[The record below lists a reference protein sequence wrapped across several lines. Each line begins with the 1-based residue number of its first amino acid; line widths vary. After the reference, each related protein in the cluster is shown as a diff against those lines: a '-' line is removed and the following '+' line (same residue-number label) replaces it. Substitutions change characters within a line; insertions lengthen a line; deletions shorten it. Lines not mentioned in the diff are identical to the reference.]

1 MGVGWLAP
9 LCGRQVIRTREE
21 VMWVSE
27 RTAGGSGRDGAQ
39 PSARGPR
46 VGRALLAIALV
57 ALAALV
63 LAACGSSSKS
73 TSSSSSASS
82 GGSSTAANRPTGT
95 PIKTFTITTIHA
107 QAVPEYAAVQVTAK
121 AYEKWINSHG
131 GINGHPLEVTVCDDR
146 GEATQATACAR
157 EGIAAGD
164 VASVGSFTFFGA
176 VVVPLMERAGTA
188 WFGLSSAQSAPEFT
202 SKYAFPLGSFPANG
216 AGVVARAYEEGCKH
230 VNAVVVE
237 GAGAAVNPVMNS
249 AAKAYGQKLGKI
261 VNLPAAAKDYSPQ
274 VAEATGEGADC
285 VVGIIAETQYQAFMP
300 AWAQSGTKAKLYGV
314 QGNLNANAVKG
325 YESVAEG
332 DVIGGPFPDIS
343 TKPWADMRQALQEYG
358 ADKSLDYDSITAL
371 GDWNGYVAFTKIVE
385 KMTGP
390 INAKT
395 FFAAASKT
403 TKLET
408 NGQVPTL
415 DFTKEWTQGPKGF
428 QRLFNR
434 SVAFSKIEKGK
445 VVPVSDK
452 LYDASGLML
461 GTSKLGEGVTP

>member
-1 MGVGWLAP
+1 
-9 LCGRQVIRTREE
+9 
-21 VMWVSE
+21 MWVSE
-27 RTAGGSGRDGAQ
+27 RVAKDPGREPAPLGGAGGRM
-39 PSARGPR
+39 PTL
-46 VGRALLAIALV
+46 LLAIALT
-57 ALAALV
+57 ALAALA

-73 TSSSSSASS
+73 TSSSSSSPAGASTS
-82 GGSSTAANRPTGT
+82 AANKPTGT
-95 PIKTFTITTIHA
+95 PIKTFTITTVHA

-146 GEATQATACAR
+146 GEATQATKCAR

-164 VASVGSFTFFGA
+164 VAGVGSFTFFGA
-176 VVVPLMERAGTA
+176 VVVPVLERAGMA
-188 WFGLSSAQSAPEFT
+188 WFGLSSAQSAPEFA
-202 SKYAFPLGSFPANG
+202 SKYAFPQGSFPANG
-216 AGVVARAYEEGCKH
+216 AGIVAKAYEEGCKH

-237 GAGAAVNPVMNS
+237 GAGAVVDPIMNN

-300 AWAQSGTKAKLYGV
+300 AWAQSGSKAKLYGV

-343 TKPWADMRQALQEYG
+343 TAPWADMRQALQEYG

-390 INAKT
+390 INSKT

-403 TKLET
+403 THLET

-445 VVPVSDK
+445 VVPINDK
-452 LYDASGLML
+452 LYDASTLML
-461 GTSKLGEGVTP
+461 GTGKLGAGVAP